1 MRQCPNSFYLPL
13 NDFFLTTSF
22 STRNVSANQEVQ
34 PGLRSTISSPS
45 TCPNDQAPSARA
57 THLCLAFWSLAPRW
71 AVKAGCLY
79 EVFCVNPCV
88 AAQKTSPC
96 QLRCIHFAQVVCR
109 KSIKLSHKVP
119 WTGEVVRDFPRLLQ
133 WKTCFKDLVM
143 NPGGYDNREVI
154 RTTPRNKD
162 GYVMLAGKG
171 MSRLTSLLLAVRLG
185 ADYVEAPPDGIC
197 KDKLDA
203 DLDAWKQLLVINII
217 LNFSRISTCNLT
229 YGKHFAWAFAAPGQV
244 FRVAHKLSNINMFL
258 NHKRVLGWC
267 FWAAKLWPFKSF
279 FTNTIITITTHPRY
293 SGILRVFLLNQ
304 TDYV

>member
-13 NDFFLTTSF
+13 NDFFLTTSV

-109 KSIKLSHKVP
+109 KSIKLSHGVP

-143 NPGGYDNREVI
+143 NQRAM
-154 RTTPRNKD
+154 TT
-162 GYVMLAGKG
+162 GKSSELHHGTKTG
-171 MSRLTSLLLAVRLG
+171 MSCSLAR
-185 ADYVEAPPDGIC
+185 
-197 KDKLDA
+197 
-203 DLDAWKQLLVINII
+203 
-217 LNFSRISTCNLT
+217 
-229 YGKHFAWAFAAPGQV
+229 AWADWQV
-244 FRVAHKLSNINMFL
+244 CSWL
-258 NHKRVLGWC
+258 
-267 FWAAKLWPFKSF
+267 
-279 FTNTIITITTHPRY
+279 
-293 SGILRVFLLNQ
+293 
-304 TDYV
+304 